1 MNHDIFISY
10 SSKNQRAAED
20 ICQALERNGIKCW
33 MAPRDIPM
41 GSKYATIISQAIKSA
56 KAVVLVFSK
65 YSAISPWVESEI
77 NIAFTNRRPII
88 PYMIETLSLE
98 DYDEFYLMLNN
109 RHWIESAPD
118 YNKHIDELIK
128 MAASIAGIE
137 RNTCNERANDVYD
150 SSASEVN
157 QHTAHTE
164 VNYSDEPDGYF
175 PSAIEYMANF
185 NEGANAIGGKLIIT
199 PDQII
204 FKAHKFNFGNLS
216 DRIFKIQDVSGY
228 RKGILTYLYI
238 KFNDGREIKLA
249 VWKKQEII
257 TEIENRR
264 KRLIAKCKG

>member
-41 GSKYATIISQAIKSA
+41 GSKYATIITQAIKSA

-88 PYMIETLSLE
+88 PYKIETLSLE

-109 RHWIESAPD
+109 RHWIESVPD
-118 YNKHIDELIK
+118 YNKHLEELIT
-128 MAASIAGIE
+128 MAASIAGVQS
-137 RNTCNERANDVYD
+137 NTNNERANDVDD
-150 SSASEVN
+150 SSADELY
-157 QHTAHTE
+157 QHTAHAE
-164 VNYSDEPDGYF
+164 LNYNNVPDGYF
-175 PSAIEYMANF
+175 PSQIEYMANF

-199 PDQII
+199 PDKII
-204 FKAHKFNFGNLS
+204 FKAHRLNFGNLS
-216 DRIFKIQDVSGY
+216 DRIFKIQDVAGY

-238 KFNDGREIKLA
+238 QFKDGREIKLA

-264 KRLIAKCKG
+264 KQLIATCKR